1 MTEINENFVDEAE
14 HINIAMP
21 MFNLTE
27 YSDNYCDTS
36 GSLWLFKGDEI
47 INDVN
52 VTNDNNA
59 PSFKYKASIIG
70 NTNNNG
76 KNME

>member
-1 MTEINENFVDEAE
+1 
-14 HINIAMP
+14 MP
-21 MFNLTE
+21 MFNLIE

-47 INDVN
+47 IDNAN

-70 NTNNNG
+70 NTENNG
-76 KNME
+76 TKNRVKIAAPLK